1 MKKLILAALM
11 VMTAAL
17 CFAKDPC
24 EGYWISYD
32 EKTGK
37 ATAGWEITVDA
48 NGILSGKI
56 VHNAAQPDD
65 VLAYDTKGKGPYDDF
80 PVKGDMSKMT
90 VVGTT
95 WIYNMK
101 KDSDGKWSGGRI
113 VNPQDGNRYKCKI
126 TFHKAGESKKYPV
139 DTLEMRGEIGVG
151 IGRSQYWTAATKE
164 EALTI
169 HSDN

>member
-37 ATAGWEITVDA
+37 ATAGWEITVDD
-48 NGILSGKI
+48 NGILWGKI

-80 PVKGDMSKMT
+80 PVKGDMSKMP
-90 VVGTT
+90 VVGTS

-101 KDSDGKWSGGRI
+101 KDADGKWSGGRI
-113 VNPQDGNRYKCKI
+113 VNPQDGNRYKCKM
-126 TFHKAGESKKYPV
+126 TFHKAGESKKFPV
-139 DTLEMRGEIGVG
+139 DTLEMRGEIGAG
-151 IGRSQYWTAATKE
+151 IGRSQYWKAATKE
-164 EALTI
+164 QALTI
-169 HSDN
+169 KSE

>member
-1 MKKLILAALM
+1 MKKFIIAALM

-24 EGYWISYD
+24 EGYWISVD

-37 ATAGWEITVDA
+37 PTAGWEITVDA

-56 VHNAAQPDD
+56 VHNAVQPDD

-101 KDSDGKWSGGRI
+101 KDSEGKWSGGRI

-139 DTLEMRGEIGVG
+139 DTLEMRGELGAG
-151 IGRSQYWTAATKE
+151 IGRSQFWKAATKE
-164 EALTI
+164 EAMTI
-169 HSDN
+169 KSE